1 MFLGRWSPRAFTG
14 EPIGKADL
22 LTMLEAARWAA
33 SSYNSQPWRFL
44 YARRDTS
51 HWERFL
57 NLLTPF
63 NRTWARNASA
73 LVFVVSN
80 STMCSPRSGKETPS
94 PTHSFDAGAASGYFA
109 LQASRMGWFV
119 HGMVGFDME
128 RAFVELR
135 VPKGFRVEAAYA
147 VGRLG
152 DRSSLPEELQSRE
165 VPSDRLPLEKLAFE
179 GSFREEQATATAFR

>member
-1 MFLGRWSPRAFTG
+1 
-14 EPIGKADL
+14 
-22 LTMLEAARWAA
+22 MLEAARWAA

-51 HWERFL
+51 HWDRFL
-57 NLLTPF
+57 NLLAPF
-63 NRTWARNASA
+63 NRTWATNASA
-73 LVFVVSN
+73 LVFVASN
-80 STMCSPRSGKETPS
+80 STMCSPRKGKETPS

-119 HGMVGFDME
+119 HGMAGFDQE

-135 VPKGFRVEAAYA
+135 VPKGFRVEAVYA

-152 DRSSLPEELQSRE
+152 DRYSLPEELQLRE

-179 GSFREEQATATAFR
+179 GSFREE